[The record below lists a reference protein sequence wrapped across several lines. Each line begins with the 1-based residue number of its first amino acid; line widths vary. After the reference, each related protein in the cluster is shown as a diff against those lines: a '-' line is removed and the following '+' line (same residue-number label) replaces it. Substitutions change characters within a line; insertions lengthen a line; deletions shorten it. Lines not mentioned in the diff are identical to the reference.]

1 MQKAYFNWSSGKD
14 SALALYRALHSGRY
28 LVEALLSVVKAD
40 CGRIAM
46 HEIGEDL
53 LGRQA
58 RAIGIPLSI
67 VRFNPDAPES
77 YGTAMREQ
85 MKRFAGQ
92 NITTALF
99 GDLYFEQLRKSRE
112 QKCTEAGMQAKFPL
126 WGIPQEEI
134 MHEFLRHDFKA
145 VVTCVDGSVLPGE
158 WVGREIDEAFLQAY
172 PPGAD
177 LCGENGEY
185 HSFVYD
191 GPIFEHPVAFVQK
204 GKYYMDF
211 LGADTGRSH
220 RYWYLKLE

>member
-28 LVEALLSVVKAD
+28 SVEALLSVVKAD

-46 HEIGEDL
+46 HEIGVDL
-53 LGRQA
+53 LERQA
-58 RAIGIPLSI
+58 RAIGIPLTI
-67 VRFNPDAPES
+67 VRFDPNASES
-77 YGTAMREQ
+77 CGTAMREQ
-85 MKRFAGQ
+85 MKRFASQ
-92 NITTALF
+92 HITTALF
-99 GDLYFEQLRKSRE
+99 GDLYLEQLRKSRE
-112 QKCTEAGMQAKFPL
+112 QKCAEAGMRAGFPL

-134 MHEFLRHDFKA
+134 MHEFLRLGFKA
-145 VVTCVDGSVLPGE
+145 VVTCVDGSVLPDK
-158 WVGREIDEAFLQAY
+158 WVGRGIDEAFLQAY

-211 LGADTGRSH
+211 LDADTGRSH